1 MDSWVYRPYPPAAT
15 PFEGISFLPTVC
27 SILRRARALRQRLK
41 QESLF
46 PGIQPLPGFLPRVR
60 VAAICITL
68 PTPSPPHPSV
78 ATLLLSLCVSGTWV
92 SCFLSGTLSYSQWAG
107 IRFFSRK
114 GTGLCGQSQL
124 LRVPTRQTLGLSSP
138 QPGLPSFCPQL

>member
-41 QESLF
+41 QEGLF

-60 VAAICITL
+60 VAVICITL
-68 PTPSPPHPSV
+68 PTPSPPPPISGYV
-78 ATLLLSLCVSGTWV
+78 AAVTVCLWDMGEL
-92 SCFLSGTLSYSQWAG
+92 FP
-107 IRFFSRK
+107 
-114 GTGLCGQSQL
+114 
-124 LRVPTRQTLGLSSP
+124 LRDTEL
-138 QPGLPSFCPQL
+138 